1 MLLSISKA
9 LLSVALL
16 VTALF
21 WETNAQGGGG
31 TVSGT
36 VNDTSGAVIVGAT
49 IKVLDLATSRE
60 ITTVTDGNG
69 KYEIKGLRSGAYR
82 VSASAQG
89 FATLSRN
96 ILVTEGALLTEDF
109 TLSPG
114 LIQDVVTVTAVRGNI
129 RVASEVPQT
138 VSVITADD
146 IERQRPRSSF
156 ETIERTPNIIV
167 RETNPARERPRLR
180 GLDSSRVLIVI
191 DGERL
196 NNVRTDLQTGLS
208 PSIIDVTQ
216 LEVAEVVSGAG
227 SSVYGSDSLA
237 GTINFVTKGP
247 QLSDKGLKLGFRFD
261 GNYATN
267 GKVRRGNGVM
277 NLTNEKVALRLSG
290 SMFRLQ
296 DYTIGNRAI
305 TLQEVINFGNFFR
318 SVPAGRRPDGTV
330 TFNGPGSY
338 AIFSVPAG
346 GEVLFGAAH
355 GYNSQIDFWVFPNTQ
370 NNFRLRYIA
379 SRHKN
384 LQDAFSGPPY
394 ESQQRFNAF
403 RNYEKMSLR
412 YEGVD
417 FSRFLTR
424 IAFNFYHQKLTFP
437 QSQYDYTNQA
447 VSAAFPNGS
456 WSGTNFTGNP
466 SVFTLN
472 TFTNNKNT
480 ITTLNL
486 DAQANLQPISGLLVT
501 IGAQRLKD
509 SSRDEFINHGFFL
522 FDVNR
527 PNYNP
532 NPITFSFGGQTF
544 TAAGLQS
551 GASSP
556 NTNYEDR
563 AFFLQAEL
571 DRFKWVRLSTGFRI
585 DNWRTKAMPS
595 DTFPL
600 RFEFG
605 VLNAAY
611 PALQA
616 NPGPLA
622 SQVASIPQLLNL
634 AGRTGEARTSK
645 TSYTGNIGI
654 VFRLPLGINPYFRY
668 GTSYRE
674 PSITERYII
683 RNFPAFPGL
692 VAIVVGNPNLNPE
705 TGRNYDVGVKAR
717 GRFYNASFGYFYND
731 LKDLIIFQIPP
742 FGNICVSPN
751 PSIGLLPLSTIFA
764 PSAPPCTAGQ
774 SAISFNGRINQ
785 ARNVIK
791 GFEGNGEVTIPISD
805 LGNLNPFVSFG
816 TLHGTNKTPTEL
828 DIFRLQ
834 YLKNLQNKPI
844 EIGGSADDFPL
855 ANITP
860 YRVMGGVQFFDRSG
874 NFFAEYVFRHQGKVR
889 RVPPGYLTGTTLVNY
904 GTYASLNSFIR
915 HDVRGGYTWRT
926 DKGRISLNLGVTNIA
941 DKLYWEHFQTAPAPG
956 RSFIFGVTTE
966 IFNFFNLR

>member
-1 MLLSISKA
+1 MFCKLRKIFPI
-9 LLSVALL
+9 VL
-16 VTALF
+16 VIVLF
-21 WETNAQGGGG
+21 GKIFGQNGG

-36 VNDTSGAVIVGAT
+36 VTDNAGAVIVGGIVKA
-49 IKVLDLATSRE
+49 LDLATNRE
-60 ITTVTDGNG
+60 ITAVTDGTG
-69 KYEIKGLRSGAYR
+69 RYQLKGLRPGTYR
-82 VSASAQG
+82 ISATAQG

-96 ILVTEGALLTEDF
+96 VLVTEGSSITEDF
-109 TLSPG
+109 SLSPG
-114 LIQDVVTVTAVRGNI
+114 AIQDVVTVTAARGNI

-138 VSVITADD
+138 VSVTTAED
-146 IERQRPRSSF
+146 IERRVPRSSF
-156 ETIERTPNIIV
+156 EAIERTPNIIV
-167 RETNPARERPRLR
+167 RETNPSRERPRLR

-208 PSIIDVTQ
+208 PSIIDITQ

-227 SSVYGSDSLA
+227 SSIYGSDSLA
-237 GTINFVTKGP
+237 GTINFVTKRP
-247 QLSDKGLKLGFRFD
+247 QLSDKGLMLSLRFD
-261 GNYATN
+261 GNYSTN
-267 GKVRRGNGVM
+267 GKVRRGNGVI
-277 NLTNEKVALRLSG
+277 NLSNEKVALRLSG
-290 SMFRLQ
+290 SLFRLKN
-296 DYTIGNRAI
+296 YTIGNRAI
-305 TLQEVINFGNFFR
+305 TLEEVINFGNFFK

-346 GEVLFGAAH
+346 GEVLFGAGH
-355 GYNSQIDFWVFPNTQ
+355 GYNAQMDFWVFPNEQ
-370 NNFRLRYIA
+370 NSFRLRYIR
-379 SRHKN
+379 SDHSN

-394 ESQQRFNAF
+394 ESQQRFNPF
-403 RNYEKMSLR
+403 RNYDKISLR

-424 IAFNFYHQKLTFP
+424 VAANFYHQKLSFP
-437 QSQYDYTNQA
+437 QGQYDYTNQA
-447 VSAAFPNGS
+447 VSTAFPNGS

-466 SVFTLN
+466 SVFTLS

-480 ITTLNL
+480 ITTLNF
-486 DAQANLQPISGLLVT
+486 DGQANIQPFSGLLIT

-509 SSRDEFINHGFFL
+509 SSRDEFLNHGFFF
-522 FDVNR
+522 FDVNQ
-527 PNYNP
+527 PNYTP
-532 NPITFSFGGQTF
+532 NPVTFSFRGQNF

-571 DRFKWVRLSTGFRI
+571 DRFRWIRISSGFRI

-611 PALQA
+611 PSLQA

-622 SQVASIPQLLNL
+622 SQVAAIPQLLNL

-645 TSYTGNIGI
+645 TSYTGNIGL
-654 VFRLPLGINPYFRY
+654 VFRLPFGINPYFRY
-668 GTSYRE
+668 GNSYRE

-692 VAIVVGNPNLNPE
+692 VAIVVGNPNLEPE
-705 TGRNYDVGVKAR
+705 RGRNFDVGLKAR

-731 LKDLIIFQIPP
+731 LRNLIIFQIPP
-742 FGNICVSPN
+742 FGNICVAPN
-751 PSIGLLPLSTIFA
+751 PSIGLLPLSAIFA
-764 PSAPPCTAGQ
+764 PSAPPCAVGQ

-791 GFEGNGEVTIPISD
+791 GFEGTGEVSIPIGD
-805 LGNLNPFVSFG
+805 LGSINPFVSFG
-816 TLHGTNKTPTEL
+816 TLHGTNKSPTEL

-834 YLKNLQNKPI
+834 YLQNLQNKPI
-844 EIGGSADDFPL
+844 EIGGSATDFPL

-860 YRVMGGVQFFDRSG
+860 YRVMGGAQFFDKSG
-874 NFFAEYVFRHQGKVR
+874 SLFIEYAFRHQGKVR
-889 RVPPGYLTGTTLVNY
+889 RVPPGFLTGTTLVNY
-904 GTYASLNSFIR
+904 GTYASLNSFTR
-915 HDVRGGYTWRT
+915 HDIRGGYTWRT
-926 DKGRISLNLGVTNIA
+926 DKGRISLNLGITNIA
-941 DKLYWEHFQTAPAPG
+941 DRLYWEHFQTAPAPG
-956 RSFIFGVTTE
+956 RSFVFGVTTE
-966 IFNFFNLR
+966 IFNVFNLR